1 MRQFSATLLGLF
13 GLAIIGLLAWL
24 VVAGTRHPT
33 ADKSIAIALLSVVGA
48 PIALSLLLTAYRR
61 FRGPNSEELRT
72 EAEAKRR
79 AAEALEEAKSAEQI
93 KAELEAYVELR
104 TWRLE
109 IERKRR
115 ELADSA
121 DALVE
126 ALHELNADEKRL
138 GLEMTTLS
146 ATTAETLDALLEP
159 KPIFSIPDYVFFT
172 SPWRLPSAIA
182 GWATTRLIE
191 RIVQSLLAYLQERRT
206 RRLREVSPE
215 ALSDPGSKRGPTGGV

>member
-1 MRQFSATLLGLF
+1 LRQFSATLLGLF
-13 GLAIIGLLAWL
+13 GLAIIGLLTWL

-33 ADKSIAIALLSVVGA
+33 ADKSIGIALLSVVGA
-48 PIALSLLLTAYRR
+48 PIALNLFGAGYRR
-61 FRGPNSEELRT
+61 FQGPNSTQLRT
-72 EAEAKRR
+72 EAEASRR
-79 AAEALEEAKSAEQI
+79 AAGALEDAESAEEI

-121 DALVE
+121 DALVT
-126 ALHELNADEKRL
+126 ALQELNADEKRL
-138 GLEMTTLS
+138 GLEMTRLS

-172 SPWRLPSAIA
+172 NPLRLPGAIM
-182 GWATTRLIE
+182 GWATARLIE
-191 RIVQSLLAYLQERRT
+191 RIAQSLIAYLQGRRM

-215 ALSDPGSKRGPTGGV
+215 ALSDPGSKGGPA